1 MENGGEDNWREMVRK
16 MLPPGAILPEEADNV
31 DYSIALEYEG
41 PPVSYELPRVEP
53 LEMKTPV
60 IPTASIV
67 ETSLDSQRC
76 AAGTSL
82 PVIEPIPLPVSSISG
97 VASSHVQSPRVS
109 GSSESEVSV
118 LQNPD
123 FSSASPSNS
132 PGSVRNPPADPPR
145 QVINE
150 ARKPQ
155 VVTFNTVNSS
165 ERKEVEVVKPIYP
178 EYVGVSKE
186 KKKKNKKN
194 VCYRCGR
201 GKWETK
207 ESCLVCDAKYCS
219 NCILRA
225 MGSMPEG
232 RKCVTCIGQPID
244 ESKRS
249 KLGKHS
255 RVLSR
260 RLSPLEVKQIMKAE
274 KECSANQLRPEQI
287 IVNGFPLKPEEM
299 AELLGCPLPPM
310 KLKPGRYWYDKESG
324 LWGKE
329 GEKPDRIIS
338 SNLNFSGKLSPDA
351 SNGNTKVYMNGR
363 EITKLELRV
372 LKSKTWKEK
381 DSREEELEREEEAE
395 AGGEIKEKLGQG
407 IPYLDEGSNRAMM
420 DSKPELANV
429 QCPRDTHFWV
439 YDDGRYEEEGQNNIR
454 GNIWAKASTRLVS
467 SLFSLPVPHGQPHG
481 PRDEASDYVT
491 VPNYFEPKK
500 VQRLLLLGLEG
511 SGTSTIFKQAKFL
524 YGSKFNAEELQDI
537 KLMIQSNMYRYLSI
551 LLDGRERF
559 EEDAISKR
567 KCLDFHDQVAESD
580 AEVDLDD
587 ASQCIY
593 SINPRLKHFSDWLL
607 DIIAT
612 GDLDAFF
619 PAATREYAPLVEEVW
634 RDAAIQETYK
644 RKDELHFLPDVAEY
658 FLSRAVEISSNEY
671 EPSERDIL
679 YAEGVTQ
686 GNGLAFIE
694 FSLDDRSPMSET
706 YTDME
711 APPPPPT
718 RYQLIRVNAKGMTE
732 GCKWVEMF
740 EDVRAVVFCI
750 SLSDYDQ
757 VWLSTE
763 NVGSGTLVQN
773 KMIHC
778 KELFETMVRHPCF
791 KGTPFVLILNK
802 YDLFEDKVNRVP
814 LSVCEWFND
823 FCLLRPLHSNQSLAH
838 KAYYYV
844 AMKFKDLY
852 ASITGRK
859 LFVWQA
865 RARDR
870 VTINEAFKYIREV
883 LKWDEEKEEN
893 YNGGEDSFYDT
904 SSSLFI
910 R

>member
-1 MENGGEDNWREMVRK
+1 MESREGESWRELVRK
-16 MLPPGAILPEEADNV
+16 MLPPGVPLPEDETEL
-31 DYSIALEYEG
+31 DYSIAMVYDG
-41 PPVSYELPRVEP
+41 PPVSYDVPKVEP
-53 LEMKTPV
+53 LDV
-60 IPTASIV
+60 ISHAILTAEPLS
-67 ETSLDSQRC
+67 ESQRLVSNP
-76 AAGTSL
+76 GPT
-82 PVIEPIPLPVSSISG
+82 VIEPIPLPVSRIAG
-97 VASSHVQSPRVS
+97 VTGSPNQSPRIS
-109 GSSESEVSV
+109 ASSESVVSV
-118 LQNPD
+118 LQNPE
-123 FSSASPSNS
+123 FSSASASAS
-132 PGSVRNPPADPPR
+132 PGSVQNSLSHPPKQMA
-145 QVINE
+145 NE
-150 ARKPQ
+150 AKRVP
-155 VVTFNTVNSS
+155 VVTFNTVDRS
-165 ERKEVEVVKPIYP
+165 ERKDVEKLDYP
-178 EYVGVSKE
+178 GYVGVSKE
-186 KKKKNKKN
+186 KKKKKSR
-194 VCYRCGR
+194 VCYRCRKGR
-201 GKWETK
+201 WETK

-219 NCILRA
+219 NCVLRA

-260 RLSPLEVKQIMKAE
+260 LLSPLEVKQIMKAE
-274 KECSANQLRPEQI
+274 KECSANQLRPEQL
-287 IVNGFPLKPEEM
+287 IVNGYPLKPEEM
-299 AELLGCPLPPM
+299 SELLGCPLPPW

-329 GEKPDRIIS
+329 GGKPDRIIS
-338 SNLNFSGKLSPDA
+338 SNLNFTGKLSPDA
-351 SNGNTKVYMNGR
+351 SNGRTEVYINGR

-372 LKSKTWKEK
+372 LK
-381 DSREEELEREEEAE
+381 
-395 AGGEIKEKLGQG
+395 
-407 IPYLDEGSNRAMM
+407 
-420 DSKPELANV
+420 LAKV

-454 GNIWAKASTRLVS
+454 GNIWEKASTRIVS
-467 SLFSLPVPHGQPHG
+467 TLFSLPVPHGQPHRQ
-481 PRDEASDYVT
+481 RDEASNYT
-491 VPNYFEPKK
+491 TIPNYLEQKK
-500 VQRLLLLGLEG
+500 VQKLLLLGIQG

-524 YGSKFNAEELQDI
+524 YGGKFTAEDLQDI

-559 EEDAISKR
+559 EEEEASWMKSLGDK
-567 KCLDFHDQVAESD
+567 DQNLEAGGD
-580 AEVDLDD
+580 VDH
-587 ASQCIY
+587 SETNHCIY

-634 RDAAIQETYK
+634 RDPATQETYR

-706 YTDME
+706 YTTNLD
-711 APPPPPT
+711 APPPPLT
-718 RYQLIRVNAKGMTE
+718 RYQLIRVNAKGMNE

-740 EDVRAVVFCI
+740 EDVQAVVFCVA
-750 SLSDYDQ
+750 LSDYDQ
-757 VWLSTE
+757 RWLVPES
-763 NVGSGTLVQN
+763 SGTGSLLRN
-773 KMIHC
+773 KMIES
-778 KELFETMVRHPCF
+778 KELFETMIRHPCF
-791 KGTPFVLILNK
+791 KETPFVLILNK
-802 YDLFEDKVNRVP
+802 YDVFEEKVNRVH
-814 LSVCEWFND
+814 LSACEWFND
-823 FCLLRPLHSNQSLAH
+823 FSPVQHHHNNQSLAH
-838 KAYYYV
+838 QAYYYV

-870 VTINEAFKYIREV
+870 VTIDEAFKYTREV
-883 LKWDEEKEEN
+883 LKWDEEKEDN
-893 YNGGEDSFYDT
+893 YYGGAEDSFYSTDM
-904 SSSLFI
+904 SSSPFV
-910 R
+910 RQE